1 MYHFFIPPEQLGEPE
16 IGGFIEI
23 TGSDVNHI
31 VNVLRMRPGEQLTVH
46 GGERYEYLCA
56 VESFTE
62 QAVRCRVLSAEESS
76 KELPV
81 RITLYQGLPKS
92 DKLEFIIQKAV
103 ELGVYRVVPVVTER
117 TVVKL
122 DRKKAESRQ
131 KRWQAI
137 AESAAKQCGRNLIP
151 EVTLPMSYKEA
162 LRDAQT
168 QSTNQPATQPT
179 NQPATQPTNQP
190 TVQPTGQ
197 PTAQSTAQPTGQPTG
212 QPTAQ
217 PTVQS
222 TNQPAT
228 QPTNHPTAQ
237 STAQLTNQPATQPT
251 AQPTAQPTDP
261 GLLLMPYECAEG
273 VGPFREMVSSLRPG
287 MCAAVLIGPE
297 GGFAMEETV
306 LAEAAGFRT
315 VSLGKRILR
324 TETAGLAVLSYLMLN
339 LES

>member
-16 IGGFIEI
+16 TGGIIEI

-56 VESFTE
+56 VENFTE
-62 QAVRCRVLSAEESS
+62 QAVCCRVLSVAESS

-131 KRWQAI
+131 KRWQSI

-162 LRDAQT
+162 LWDAQT
-168 QSTNQPATQPT
+168 RS
-179 NQPATQPTNQP
+179 
-190 TVQPTGQ
+190 
-197 PTAQSTAQPTGQPTG
+197 TAQS
-212 QPTAQ
+212 
-217 PTVQS
+217 
-222 TNQPAT
+222 
-228 QPTNHPTAQ
+228 
-237 STAQLTNQPATQPT
+237 
-251 AQPTAQPTDP
+251 TDP

-273 VGPFREMVSSLRPG
+273 VAPFREMVSSLRPG

>member
-179 NQPATQPTNQP
+179 NQPATQPTNHP
-190 TVQPTGQ
+190 SAQ
-197 PTAQSTAQPTGQPTG
+197 PTAQST
-212 QPTAQ
+212 
-217 PTVQS
+217 
-222 TNQPAT
+222 
-228 QPTNHPTAQ
+228 NH
-237 STAQLTNQPATQPT
+237 PT
-251 AQPTAQPTDP
+251 AQPTAQSTDQ

>member
-16 IGGFIEI
+16 TGGFIEI

-168 QSTNQPATQPT
+168 RLTA
-179 NQPATQPTNQP
+179 
-190 TVQPTGQ
+190 Q
-197 PTAQSTAQPTGQPTG
+197 PTAQSTG

-237 STAQLTNQPATQPT
+237 STAQPP
-251 AQPTAQPTDP
+251 DP

-273 VGPFREMVSSLRPG
+273 VAPFREMVSSLRPG

-324 TETAGLAVLSYLMLN
+324 TETAGLTVLSYLMLN